1 MKCLCNVRCRLV
13 KDIDMFGKEPE
24 LYYKTRPKKTS
35 WIGRIL
41 SVAFVLIYFAFF
53 LYKLIRML
61 KRVDVTFYD
70 TFTYAAKP
78 PQVPITHDNFYVA
91 FALEDPDSYDPFFDE
106 GVYIPKAYFKR
117 AEMKGDSFEWKEI
130 PLEVE
135 RCKREKFGKSY
146 QEVFEHIDLTNRY
159 CFKDINNLI
168 LEGHFSYLLY
178 SFFYIEF
185 YPCRNTSESK
195 TCQPIE
201 VIDHYLKNTFISF
214 EIENIEL
221 TPKNFK
227 SPTRPRNVDVYT
239 TVGKKLF
246 QEIHVY
252 FEVVDIETDMDWFGF
267 DEFENIKKERFLK
280 YDEMVIM
287 SNLIES
293 DIYKTGEKFCD
304 TTFKLSENVRTQRRV
319 YTKFVTILGDIGGFM
334 EVLFTLFRI
343 ISAFAVDILY
353 EVSMVNGLFKFD
365 LEKRNVI
372 LKGNFVEE
380 NKKIQGL
387 KNKETFEEIEK
398 NNIEEL
404 DDQID
409 NDIPITYIRKK
420 NNHKSNRFKH
430 SKVSV
435 SKIDMINSNS
445 ASSKT
450 KTNYK
455 DIIEGINKMPNNI
468 KNIEYNNKRNDI
480 EKDNDKKIINKVRL
494 NRACIY
500 LWFCFVRRGNNINN
514 VLLNEGMDIISR
526 RLDIFNL
533 FEKMNKAEQR
543 NEPLLI
549 KEFSMSDDCKRGLK
563 LVRLETNASKGSKS
577 SKKSNYS

>member
-41 SVAFVLIYFAFF
+41 SVAFVLIYFGFF

-61 KRVDVTFYD
+61 KRTDVTFYD

-78 PQVPITHDNFYVA
+78 PQVPITHDNFYLA
-91 FALEDPDSYDPFFDE
+91 FALEDPITYDPFFDE

-117 AEMKGDSFEWKEI
+117 AEMKGDIFEWKEI
-130 PLEVE
+130 PLEIE
-135 RCKREKFGKSY
+135 RCQREKFGQSY
-146 QEVFEHIDLTNRY
+146 QEVFKHIDLTNRY

-185 YPCRNTSESK
+185 YPCRNTSESQNCK
-195 TCQPIE
+195 PIE
-201 VIDHYLKNTFISF
+201 TIDYYLKNTFISF

-252 FEVVDIETDMDWFGF
+252 FEVVDIETDMDWFGL
-267 DEFENIKKERFLK
+267 DEIENIKTERFLK

-293 DIYKTGEKFCD
+293 DIYETGEKFCD

-343 ISAFAVDILY
+343 ISSFSVDILY
-353 EVSMVNGLFKFD
+353 EVSMVNGLFNFD

-372 LKGNFVEE
+372 IKANIKDTNSQKSTLRKKESFGE
-380 NKKIQGL
+380 NEKS
-387 KNKETFEEIEK
+387 NFEEKEF
-398 NNIEEL
+398 
-404 DDQID
+404 D
-409 NDIPITYIRKK
+409 NEIPITIRK
-420 NNHKSNRFKH
+420 NANPKSTKATPYKRNTSR
-430 SKVSV
+430 SDLAYS
-435 SKIDMINSNS
+435 NLSNS
-445 ASSKT
+445 KN
-450 KTNYK
+450 KVYYK
-455 DIIEGINKMPNNI
+455 DIEVINK
-468 KNIEYNNKRNDI
+468 KRNNKRN
-480 EKDNDKKIINKVRL
+480 KRDNHDEENIISKVRL

-500 LWFCFVRRGNNINN
+500 LWFCFVRRRRIRDNI
-514 VLLNEGMDIISR
+514 LLDEGMDLISR

-533 FEKMNKAEQR
+533 FEKMNIAEQS
-543 NEPLLI
+543 NEPLLNRAY
-549 KEFSMSDDCKRGLK
+549 SMSDDGKRRLK
-563 LVRLETNASKGSKS
+563 FAKLKTETSKS
-577 SKKSNYS
+577 SKSNSSSN